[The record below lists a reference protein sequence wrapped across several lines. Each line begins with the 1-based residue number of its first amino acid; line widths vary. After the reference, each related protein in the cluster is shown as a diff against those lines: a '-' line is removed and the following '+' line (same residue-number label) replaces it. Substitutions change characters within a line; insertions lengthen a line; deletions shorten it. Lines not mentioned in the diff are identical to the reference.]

1 MCGGLLPGAW
11 RGPLAVSPAVLVSA
25 AVTEGQA
32 GSARPVTTPAAA
44 LVLSFRLHTEPL
56 RLHVLSVAFTER
68 EFAWRPGPSG
78 CQHAHW
84 PVHLQD
90 ARASC
95 SHAAWLPPLGARQP
109 PLLSARVRPA
119 GRCRRVCCL
128 SQCAFRGPSVL
139 RLDNVLV
146 GGCTVASRSPV
157 GGHSGSFHILAL
169 VSRAVVD
176 TPGLVF
182 VRTLVFHVLA
192 SHCFWRLKSLGHI
205 FCLPPPGP

>member
-84 PVHLQD
+84 PVLLQSRRV
-90 ARASC
+90 APSPRGPAAPSALRPGSPSGPLPACLLPFTVCVSGSVGVAAGQCPSGWVHGCLPVTCRWTLWFFPHFGSC
-95 SHAAWLPPLGARQP
+95 EQSCCGHSW
-109 PLLSARVRPA
+109 ARVCEDACFP
-119 GRCRRVCCL
+119 C
-128 SQCAFRGPSVL
+128 
-139 RLDNVLV
+139 
-146 GGCTVASRSPV
+146 
-157 GGHSGSFHILAL
+157 SGQ
-169 VSRAVVD
+169 
-176 TPGLVF
+176 
-182 VRTLVFHVLA
+182 
-192 SHCFWRLKSLGHI
+192 
-205 FCLPPPGP
+205 